1 MHSPD
6 TTGKSISSREKILW
20 LDSPKLCDFLNKK
33 WKDVVFEKNMY
44 KVECGKVGLNVRQ
57 WAEKGEFHVAN
68 KKRRL
73 VPPVCGEG
81 SHLFYTDVKILI
93 L

>member
-1 MHSPD
+1 
-6 TTGKSISSREKILW
+6 
-20 LDSPKLCDFLNKK
+20 
-33 WKDVVFEKNMY
+33 MY

-57 WAEKGEFHVAN
+57 WADKGEFHVAN

-73 VPPVCGEG
+73 VLPVCGEG